1 MHRLLPSLRGA
12 VRLKQVLPCTR
23 RNDLLSSAMRYQA
36 RWSTTASAVH
46 APAEPAPPT
55 SSVVLPAPAT
65 VSASVAAAAATS
77 YLHTPPFEW
86 DANELNEA
94 LRTFSR
100 RRIMPVTL
108 KQFTDHAKGL
118 LVQSPVR
125 LHVESTKYL
134 CNELPVRL
142 AHAIKELETLPSSL
156 RNNQHIKQVLDWY
169 KLSFKK
175 LVTLQREWAQRD
187 LGEHEEVEQAQS
199 EFVEEMDEVFRRH
212 ATVVMTVAR
221 GVEEYKRQLKIV
233 PRSID
238 KQLDHFLD
246 RFFMSRIGIRT
257 LISQHLALYKED
269 AEYTGIVDEECDVQ
283 QVMLDAARHSS
294 VLMRDYYGKC
304 PELVVKGPAIKFPY
318 IAHHLY
324 LISFEVLKNAQRA
337 VVEWHAEKEEEDLP
351 PVHVRIAAGV
361 EDLTLRISDEGGG
374 VSRTEIS
381 KIFTYTYSTAYRPV
395 EDDPSRPTDML
406 HAPVAGLGYGLPISR
421 LYARYLGGDLQ
432 VMSMEGHGT
441 DVFVYLNHRAH
452 LSEEVL
458 PRFESGGATSSYA
471 IRDLHPWQRT

>member
-12 VRLKQVLPCTR
+12 VWLKQVLPCTR

-125 LHVESTKYL
+125 LHVESTSAWQHGIALCEVVAVSHFGPIEYL

-156 RNNQHIKQVLDWY
+156 RNNQHIKQVLDWCAPFPPSSLVFPGLFSSLRSCFS
-169 KLSFKK
+169 LSRLPSRSCSPRLAF
-175 LVTLQREWAQRD
+175 
-187 LGEHEEVEQAQS
+187 
-199 EFVEEMDEVFRRH
+199 
-212 ATVVMTVAR
+212 
-221 GVEEYKRQLKIV
+221 
-233 PRSID
+233 RSI
-238 KQLDHFLD
+238 
-246 RFFMSRIGIRT
+246 
-257 LISQHLALYKED
+257 
-269 AEYTGIVDEECDVQ
+269 
-283 QVMLDAARHSS
+283 
-294 VLMRDYYGKC
+294 
-304 PELVVKGPAIKFPY
+304 
-318 IAHHLY
+318 
-324 LISFEVLKNAQRA
+324 
-337 VVEWHAEKEEEDLP
+337 
-351 PVHVRIAAGV
+351 
-361 EDLTLRISDEGGG
+361 
-374 VSRTEIS
+374 
-381 KIFTYTYSTAYRPV
+381 
-395 EDDPSRPTDML
+395 
-406 HAPVAGLGYGLPISR
+406 
-421 LYARYLGGDLQ
+421 
-432 VMSMEGHGT
+432 
-441 DVFVYLNHRAH
+441 
-452 LSEEVL
+452 
-458 PRFESGGATSSYA
+458 
-471 IRDLHPWQRT
+471 